1 MTTQIHII
9 HKKKKHQKLGRLQP
23 QAAALQAS
31 KRARPATLPSSKRGS
46 RQQRSD
52 AKRQRHEAARGFPAN
67 VKLIRVVRIHV
78 SQKHLRWTMPGPLSS
93 YSSFE
98 IHISWKVLSE
108 DRIEPPI
115 HTEYLRSGGAT
126 ILTLI
131 EAGAS
136 AVISL
141 VRRASMLGNM
151 VVPPLSTVLVYR
163 SRRMSTSHFMI
174 DSYANLWM
182 PSLSLPIRF
191 GWNSTSGQRKR
202 SAPIVIT
209 CPSGSS

>member
-1 MTTQIHII
+1 MLRSSLLFILII
-9 HKKKKHQKLGRLQP
+9 IILFEKL
-23 QAAALQAS
+23 
-31 KRARPATLPSSKRGS
+31 
-46 RQQRSD
+46 
-52 AKRQRHEAARGFPAN
+52 
-67 VKLIRVVRIHV
+67 
-78 SQKHLRWTMPGPLSS
+78 QKHFRCTMPGPLSS

-141 VRRASMLGNM
+141 VRRTSMPGNM
-151 VVPPLSTVLVYR
+151 VVPPLSTVFVYR

-182 PSLSLPIRF
+182 PSLSLPIRV
-191 GWNSTSGQRKR
+191 GLNSTSGHLNL
-202 SAPIVIT
+202 SAPTVIT
-209 CPSGSS
+209 

>member
-1 MTTQIHII
+1 MHRDI
-9 HKKKKHQKLGRLQP
+9 
-23 QAAALQAS
+23 
-31 KRARPATLPSSKRGS
+31 S
-46 RQQRSD
+46 RQTSVARQQQLAQSKPSRSGGPCFFSD
-52 AKRQRHEAARGFPAN
+52 YNSSAR
-67 VKLIRVVRIHV
+67 VIH
-78 SQKHLRWTMPGPLSS
+78 SLTHSLAQKHFRCTMPGPLSS

-98 IHISWKVLSE
+98 IHISWNVLSE

-126 ILTLI
+126 IFTLI
-131 EAGAS
+131 DAGAS

-151 VVPPLSTVLVYR
+151 VVPPLSTVFVYR

-182 PSLSLPIRF
+182 PSLSLPIRV
-191 GWNSTSGQRKR
+191 GLNSTSGHLNL
-202 SAPIVIT
+202 SE
-209 CPSGSS
+209 